1 MQFLVHVTQS
11 LSYKLPAMS
20 SYGERE
26 LPADGF
32 ELLQVD
38 VRNINGEGFLI
49 RIPASNTGQDLQ
61 QMIALQIPHKPGKG
75 GYFTAE

>member
-1 MQFLVHVTQS
+1 
-11 LSYKLPAMS
+11 MS